1 MSVSRSGELYY
12 TEEEKEAA
20 LNNNNALQYALS
32 RGYHLVRSGNEF
44 HLKEHDSMVFK
55 ADGRWYWNSQSLKG
69 RALDFIQHY
78 ENREYKEAICILA
91 GTINQSAPIGPVK
104 HVEIPDVEKK
114 EMILPERAAK
124 YNSLFFYLCNFR
136 GIDELLVKQMVAERK
151 VYQAITYNKIVIAGY
166 DKDGRARYKVKE
178 KFKDEL
184 LNIPSETTSLSIDG
198 KSDSPIF
205 QEKCLTID
213 SIQQLI
219 KKKKIFKFNVVCM
232 VGYDENG
239 KAKYASIRSMNTKE
253 GSKSLKVDVEGSDKS
268 YPFQIDGSPDSNTVC
283 VLESP
288 IEGMS
293 YWSMCHETKSDRQ
306 DCYMIGLGGAS
317 VLQALDRF
325 LKDHP
330 QIDTIVSG
338 LNNDDEQ
345 SGHKINAGLNGTNRI
360 IEKYSKLYTVNV
372 HKPHLNDWNNVL
384 TNYRKHLRSKMALH
398 QRNNPLHQKRPNR
411 TDALTI

>member
-104 HVEIPDVEKK
+104 HVELPVEEKK
-114 EMILPERAAK
+114 DMILPEKAAK
-124 YNSLFFYLCNFR
+124 YNSLFFYLCQFR
-136 GIDELLVKQMVAERK
+136 GIDETLIKQMVAEHK
-151 VYQAITYNKIVIAGY
+151 VYQAITYNKIKIAGY
-166 DKDGRARYKVKE
+166 DKDGHAWYKVKD

-184 LNIPSETTSLSIDG
+184 QDIPMETASLSIDG
-198 KSDSPIF
+198 RPDSPTF
-205 QEKCLTID
+205 QEKCLTMD

-219 KKKKIFKFNVVCM
+219 KEKKIFKFNVVCM

-253 GSKSLKVDVEGSDKS
+253 GSKSLKVDLEGSDKS
-268 YPFQIDGSPDSNTVC
+268 YPFLIEGSPDSTAVC

-288 IEGMS
+288 IEVMS
-293 YWSMCHETKSDRQ
+293 YWSMCQETKSDRQ
-306 DCYMIGLGGAS
+306 DCYMLGLGGSS
-317 VLQALDRF
+317 VLQALERF
-325 LKDHP
+325 LKEHP
-330 QIDTIVSG
+330 QVDTIVSG

-360 IEKYSKLYTVNV
+360 IERYSKQYEVIV

-384 TNYRKHLRSKMALH
+384 TNYQQRLQAKMPLRRQNHIA
-398 QRNNPLHQKRPNR
+398 RPEHSR
-411 TDALTI
+411 RASALTI

>member
-12 TEEEKEAA
+12 TDEEKEAA

-32 RGYHLVRSGNEF
+32 RGYHLVRTGNEF

-104 HVEIPDVEKK
+104 HVEFPVEEKK
-114 EMILPERAAK
+114 EMILPERAEK
-124 YNSLFFYLCNFR
+124 YNSLFFYLCKFR
-136 GIDELLVKQMVAERK
+136 GLDELLVKRMVAERK
-151 VYQAITYNKIVIAGY
+151 VYQAITYNKIKIAGY
-166 DKDGRARYKVKE
+166 DKDGHAQYKVKE

-184 LNIPSETTSLSIDG
+184 QDIPAETTSLSIDG
-198 KSDSPIF
+198 KPVSPIF
-205 QEKCLTID
+205 QEKCLTSD

-219 KKKKIFKFNVVCM
+219 KEKKIFKFNVVCM
-232 VGYDENG
+232 VGYGENG

-268 YPFQIDGSPDSNTVC
+268 YPFLIEGSPDSNTVC

-293 YWSMCHETKSDRQ
+293 YWSVCQETKSDRQ
-306 DCYMIGLGGAS
+306 DCYMLGLGGAS

-345 SGHKINAGLNGTNRI
+345 SGHRINAGLNGTNRI
-360 IEKYSKLYTVNV
+360 IEKYSKQYTIIV

-384 TNYRKHLRSKMALH
+384 TNYRQHLQRKMTLRQPEKQIVNNRSIKAPAIAL
-398 QRNNPLHQKRPNR
+398 
-411 TDALTI
+411 